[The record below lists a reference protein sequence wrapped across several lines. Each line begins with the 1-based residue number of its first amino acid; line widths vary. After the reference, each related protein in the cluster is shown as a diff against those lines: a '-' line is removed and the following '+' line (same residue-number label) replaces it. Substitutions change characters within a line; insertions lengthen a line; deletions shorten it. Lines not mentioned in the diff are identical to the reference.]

1 LTLAAELIL
10 TFIYIIML
18 YFIKKYDIFEVSKI
32 NNKRGFTMNT
42 IYKKD
47 KYQQQEDLLK
57 ELKQRLEDCWS
68 GASQALEQLD
78 EFYFDIVNDKRLNT
92 RTQEKLEDF
101 FDCFLSD
108 IKDKAMDMQ
117 DESQQAIDSFVE
129 DFNLTE
135 EV

>member
-1 LTLAAELIL
+1 
-10 TFIYIIML
+10 ML
-18 YFIKKYDIFEVSKI
+18 KI
-32 NNKRGFTMNT
+32 NKKRGVTMNT

-78 EFYFDIVNDKRLNT
+78 EFYYDIANDKRLNERT
-92 RTQEKLEDF
+92 RESLEQF
-101 FDCFLSD
+101 FDYQLSD
-108 IKDKAMDMQ
+108 IKEKAMDIQ
-117 DESQQAIDSFVE
+117 DETQTSIDNFVE
-129 DFNLTE
+129 QFNLKE